1 MKDEEIERPDF
12 TNGGGSKI
20 YSFSFRFVHVI
31 MKML

>member
-12 TNGGGSKI
+12 TNGGGCRYI
-20 YSFSFRFVHVI
+20 HFHRFVHVL